1 MKKFTFVI
9 FTVFLFSLL
18 PGLDNQAYANKY
30 GPKPSWKPNKK
41 NNTGAGSLQSSES
54 KNQTSN
60 NKPKDNKKGH
70 FANLVKSTPVEDIKL
85 RPAVQVER
93 AVAKYDPHSK
103 PITQQKNLKTPR

>member
-18 PGLDNQAYANKY
+18 PGLDNQAYAHKH
-30 GPKPSWKPNKK
+30 GPKPNWKPNKK
-41 NNTGAGSLQSSES
+41 NNTGAGSLQSSGS

-60 NKPKDNKKGH
+60 KKPKDNKKGR
-70 FANLVKSTPVEDIKL
+70 FANLVKSTPVDEIKL

-93 AVAKYDPHSK
+93 AVAKYYSHSK
-103 PITQQKNLKTPR
+103 PITKRKI